1 MQVSGD
7 LSKLYDKLIKGLE
20 KATSN
25 SVHAK
30 CPDLNVD
37 GLWYE
42 HEGFISN
49 NPKNAFRNMIKDG
62 LLQSTR
68 LVIDKPNLTERFM
81 KRELY
86 NRINNGEDIEEIW
99 LRYQDG
105 EIKLLFKKTDGQQ

>member
-1 MQVSGD
+1 MKRPPEFEY
-7 LSKLYDKLIKGLE
+7 SKYYKSLIGTNE
-20 KATSN
+20 G
-25 SVHAK
+25 K

-37 GLWYE
+37 GEWYE

-86 NRINNGEDIEEIW
+86 NRINNGEDIEENW
-99 LRYQDG
+99 LQYQDG
-105 EIKLLFKKTDGQQ
+105 EIKLLFKKTDDQQ